1 MEGRLAMELRWID
14 SEDVGIHD
22 LSELPDLRKRNEGFV
37 WLDIPE
43 WTTRQRRCSSKEFH
57 FHPMAITGKPKP

>member
-1 MEGRLAMELRWID
+1 MELRWID

-22 LSELPDLRKRNEGFV
+22 LSELPDLRKRNDGFV

-43 WTTRQRRCSSKEFH
+43 WNDERLVVDEAF
-57 FHPMAITGKPKP
+57 IT